1 MHQINAK
8 LIQSALL
15 LPSLFLAACGG
26 GGTTTNTTTSTASVF
41 SSMGTDF
48 YLTIPDHLCVSK
60 PALCNNVPVAN
71 KLVVAAAT
79 ATTGEVTFNGVVT
92 PFTVAAGGQTMITLD
107 PAAVLVSN
115 EMIEAKGV
123 HVTALAPVSVHV
135 ISESVTS
142 ADGYLA
148 FPTAALGLNYYV
160 MSYASAR
167 YAGSEFAVVATQN
180 NTIVNIIPAA
190 ASATKLA
197 GVAFTLT
204 LNSGETYQLANP
216 AGGDMTGTLVSAD
229 KPVAVFGGHRC
240 AEVPSNVGY
249 CDYLVEQI
257 PDVTLWGKTY
267 HTVPFNGRARYTVR
281 VMALQDGTTFS
292 TAPAGMAST
301 LNAGQYADVT
311 LTSADE
317 FVANN
322 PVLVAQ
328 FMRSYADDTAA
339 KGDPS
344 MVLVTPT
351 AVTADEMGATDSTF
365 GVYGLVGTGGA
376 SMNVVTQTAAL
387 ANLKLD
393 NVMVQPSLFTP
404 LSPTSIYSVGTIP
417 VSPGAHTLAGSA
429 PYSAL
434 VYDFGIA
441 SNSVSYAYPVGAT
454 LTRPAPVTVAPAPVA
469 APEPVAPAPAP
480 VAPAPTP
487 VAPAPAPVAPVP
499 TPVPAPTP
507 VAPAPEP
514 VVPAPAPVVP
524 APVPTDPAAPV
535 CVGDVAGHHNHTID
549 ETRTQQ
555 GDGDHNNDGHAD
567 NGRGNGDHNK
577 GDHNDDGHADNGQ
590 GDSDRENHSGSQGC
604 DWE

>member
-15 LPSLFLAACGG
+15 LSSLFLAACGG
-26 GGTTTNTTTSTASVF
+26 GSTTTNTATGTASVF

-60 PALCNNVPVAN
+60 PALCNNVPVTN

-92 PFTVAAGGQTMITLD
+92 PFTVAAGSQTMIALD
-107 PAAVLVSN
+107 PAAVLASN

-148 FPTAALGLNYYV
+148 LPTAALGLNYYV

-180 NTIVNIIPAA
+180 NTTVNITPAA
-190 ASATKLA
+190 AGATKPA

-267 HTVPFNGRARYTVR
+267 HTVPFSGRARYTVR
-281 VMALQDGTTFS
+281 VMALLDGTTLT

-317 FVANN
+317 FVSNN

-351 AVTADEMGATDSTF
+351 AVTADEMGVTDSTF
-365 GVYGLVGTGGA
+365 GVYGLAGTGGA

-393 NVMVQPSLFTP
+393 NVLVQTSLFTP
-404 LSPTSIYSVGTIP
+404 LGPTSIYSVGTIP
-417 VSPGAHTLAGSA
+417 VSPGAHTLAGSV

-469 APEPVAPAPAP
+469 PAPEPVAPAPAP
-480 VAPAPTP
+480 VAPAPAP
-487 VAPAPAPVAPVP
+487 VDPAPAPV
-499 TPVPAPTP
+499 VPAPTP
-507 VAPAPEP
+507 VI
-514 VVPAPAPVVP
+514 P

-535 CVGDVAGHHNHTID
+535 CVGDIAGHHNHTID

-567 NGRGNGDHNK
+567 NGRGNGDHEK

-590 GDSDRENHSGSQGC
+590 GDSDHENHSGSQGC